1 MKLNT
6 PFGHEAVRRV
16 RFEDPIVRARAH
28 KLRFCGGTALKSTAP
43 WHSEAPAQ
51 TPEPPLSLDAIRAQ
65 IDELNRKV
73 DRFDRVLP
81 AVASPVQSGDGLA
94 TAISGLRGI
103 VAHVASA
110 DALASLD
117 RDVRVLADKVR
128 DGSSMRGSANAD
140 AIDNLEQRIG
150 SIADAIAAFRAESR
164 ERTVRNMASLIEIL
178 NEKIEI
184 LQSQEGN
191 SPRSAEGARKPE
203 SLASIER
210 GIADLIKEVKEVRAN
225 AAQCS
230 TAPACNLERDL
241 AELQQT
247 HSVAAPRTRDAL
259 AAVHGTIDDLFAR
272 MASLESEIRDRA
284 TAQQAAPVVDPAP
297 ELAPA
302 PTQTEP
308 HERTLV
314 FDSALIPDLK
324 SEIGGVFLK
333 TMLGVGLAAAIQ
345 PNRTDT
351 AMGTLKWSCWSG
363 GTAYVPRSSATF
375 AGTRWTSIEPA
386 GKAGA
391 LGQPFPGTP
400 VDAGAAAAPTEIPQG
415 RGESAGSPPNNE
427 GSSQASDR
435 AALPAS
441 AIRAPDAAA
450 PKREPAAVNLHDVIR
465 SCVTQCQPKANLA
478 YLLIRTSLF
487 PIPLSV
493 RVDTEMLRELIVN
506 LLDYAI
512 KSTRS
517 GGQIIVSCACPLDAN
532 GEPASIVLRVR
543 GSGGCLRDQEL
554 SAALNASAKS
564 ASRPNSAASAL
575 ALAKAGAEAI
585 GASFAVT
592 SGANDSTLVTIA
604 FPRTAAA
611 NDPGPA

>member
-1 MKLNT
+1 
-6 PFGHEAVRRV
+6 
-16 RFEDPIVRARAH
+16 
-28 KLRFCGGTALKSTAP
+28 
-43 WHSEAPAQ
+43 
-51 TPEPPLSLDAIRAQ
+51 
-65 IDELNRKV
+65 
-73 DRFDRVLP
+73 
-81 AVASPVQSGDGLA
+81 
-94 TAISGLRGI
+94 
-103 VAHVASA
+103 
-110 DALASLD
+110 
-117 RDVRVLADKVR
+117 
-128 DGSSMRGSANAD
+128 
-140 AIDNLEQRIG
+140 
-150 SIADAIAAFRAESR
+150 
-164 ERTVRNMASLIEIL
+164 
-178 NEKIEI
+178 
-184 LQSQEGN
+184 
-191 SPRSAEGARKPE
+191 
-203 SLASIER
+203 
-210 GIADLIKEVKEVRAN
+210 
-225 AAQCS
+225 
-230 TAPACNLERDL
+230 
-241 AELQQT
+241 
-247 HSVAAPRTRDAL
+247 
-259 AAVHGTIDDLFAR
+259 
-272 MASLESEIRDRA
+272 
-284 TAQQAAPVVDPAP
+284 
-297 ELAPA
+297 
-302 PTQTEP
+302 
-308 HERTLV
+308 
-314 FDSALIPDLK
+314 
-324 SEIGGVFLK
+324 
-333 TMLGVGLAAAIQ
+333 
-345 PNRTDT
+345 
-351 AMGTLKWSCWSG
+351 
-363 GTAYVPRSSATF
+363 VPRSSATC

-415 RGESAGSPPNNE
+415 RGES

-450 PKREPAAVNLHDVIR
+450 PKREPAAVNLHDLIR

-493 RVDTEMLRELIVN
+493 RVDTEMLRALIVN

-517 GGQIIVSCACPLDAN
+517 GGQIIVSCACPLDAH

-575 ALAKAGAEAI
+575 VLAKVVAEAI

-611 NDPGPA
+611 NDPEPA